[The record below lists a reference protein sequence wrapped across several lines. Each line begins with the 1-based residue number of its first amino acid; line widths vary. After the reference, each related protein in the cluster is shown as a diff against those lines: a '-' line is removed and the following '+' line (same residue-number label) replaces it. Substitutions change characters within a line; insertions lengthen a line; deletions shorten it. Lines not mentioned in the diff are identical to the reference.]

1 MPSAGSDGRGGGF
14 HAGARHA
21 IVVGSGPNGLSAAI
35 ELARAGWSVVVR
47 EAADVPGGGVRSA
60 ALTLPGYLHDMGSAV
75 HPFAV
80 SSPFFRS
87 VPLAAHGVQWIHP
100 PVAMAQMMDDGPP
113 VLLYRD
119 LQQTAD
125 GLDGRDGRRY
135 RAMMEPF
142 AEHWVPFCDDLLA
155 PTAPVRLPR
164 HPVLMARFAR
174 YGLPPATTIAR
185 TSFSGERAR
194 MLFGGLAAHS
204 ILPLTWAGSAAF
216 GLVLGAA
223 AHAVGWPIPRG
234 GSGTVSRAL
243 VSYLESIGG
252 TVVTSAPVRSLTEL
266 PPTDV
271 LMLDLTPRQVVAVA
285 GDRLAERERGA
296 LSRFRYGPGAFK
308 VDWALS
314 APIPWRDPMV
324 AQAASVH
331 ISGSLA
337 EMVASE
343 AAAWHGTVTD
353 RPFVLVVQPSLFDPA
368 RAPAGCQTAWGYCHV
383 PNGSDTDMLARIEAQ
398 IERFAPGFRDVIAAR
413 SVMSPAGLESYDAN
427 LVGGDLGGGANTL
440 GQIIFRPV
448 PRRVPYATGVP
459 GMFICSA
466 STPPGGA
473 VHGMCGYHAARA
485 ALAAAGD
492 AP

>member
-1 MPSAGSDGRGGGF
+1 MPSAGSDGRGGGS
-14 HAGARHA
+14 HAGARYA

-35 ELARAGWSVVVR
+35 ELARAGWSVLVR

-75 HPFAV
+75 YPFAV
-80 SSPFFRS
+80 SSPFFRTI
-87 VPLAAHGVQWIHP
+87 PLAAHGVEWIHP
-100 PVAMAQMMDDGPP
+100 PVAMAQVMDDGPP
-113 VLLYRD
+113 VLLHRD

-125 GLDGRDGRRY
+125 ELDGRDGRRY

-142 AEHWVPFCDDLLA
+142 VERWVPFCDDLLA
-155 PTAPVRLPR
+155 PAAPARFPR

-174 YGLPPATTIAR
+174 YGLPPGATIAN
-185 TSFSGERAR
+185 TSFSGARAR
-194 MLFGGLAAHS
+194 ALFGGLAAHS

-216 GLVLGAA
+216 GVALGAA
-223 AHAVGWPIPRG
+223 AHAVGWPISRG
-234 GSGTVSRAL
+234 GSGRISRAL

-252 TVVTSAPVRSLTEL
+252 TVVTNAPVRSLTEL

-271 LMLDLTPRQVVAVA
+271 LMLDLTARQVVAVA
-285 GDRLAERERGA
+285 AERLPMRERSG
-296 LSRFRYGPGAFK
+296 LSRFQYGPGAFK

-314 APIPWRDPMV
+314 APIPWRDPVV
-324 AQAASVH
+324 AQAATVH
-331 ISGSLA
+331 VSGSLA

-343 AAAWHGTVTD
+343 AAAWHGTYTD
-353 RPFVLVVQPSLFDPA
+353 RPFVLVVQPSLFDPS
-368 RAPAGCQTAWGYCHV
+368 RAPAGCHTAWGYCHV
-383 PNGSDTDMLARIEAQ
+383 PNGSDTDMVNCIEAQ

-413 SVMSPAGLESYDAN
+413 FVMSPAGLEAYDAN

-440 GQIIFRPV
+440 GQILFRPV
-448 PRRVPYATGVP
+448 ARRVPYATGVP

-492 AP
+492 AS